1 MLRETGP
8 AWTVLLTAIL
18 LLKIP
23 LWAGDARQA
32 QAIRLSEP
40 VRVDGVLTESL
51 WRNHAPI
58 GDFVQVEPRP
68 GEPPSEA
75 TRVWVAYNTNALYV
89 AVYCEDRQPNRIIA
103 REMARDAFLMNE
115 DNIELILD
123 TFHDNRNAY
132 YFATNPAGV
141 LVDGRISENRFPN
154 LDWDGIWYV
163 RTSVQEDGWSAEF
176 EIPFKSLGFNTGATS
191 WGFNISRHLGR
202 NRETSRWASP
212 SLDVRLS
219 HVSRAGAIEGLQGL
233 SQGVGLDVKPYGI
246 GGFTRDIEA
255 LKRVQGLRDG
265 GADIFYRITSNLVS
279 STTLNTDFAE
289 TEADARQVNLTRFS
303 LFFPEKRSFFL
314 EDAGVFEFG
323 AGGFGGGGRGGRGG
337 GGGGGRG
344 VDLLPFFSRRIGLA
358 RDEDGNTI
366 EVPIRIGQKL
376 TGKIGRF
383 DVGFLNVQI
392 GAKGDLE
399 AKNLAV
405 GRVKANFW
413 NQSYIG
419 AIFTRGNPSGVE
431 SNTLAGVD
439 LRLGT
444 ANFLNRG
451 KNFSVTLYGVR
462 TRTEG
467 VKGRDGAFGFQVLYP
482 NDRFSGDFSS
492 MTVQENFHAAL
503 GFVPRKNVRINS
515 GRFEFGPR
523 PRRWKIRQISFGL
536 SYRDYYHLGFR
547 SSETTRIQV
556 TPLEIQFE
564 SGDRVQY
571 SWSPNLERLFE
582 PFEIRDGI
590 TIPTGAYWTGFHRIN
605 VFTSGTRPLS
615 ARIDLESGSFYT
627 GTRKQAGLNLLWR
640 MNRHLSAGL
649 GTEQNWVR
657 LREGRFNARVYSGR
671 FDYAFTPLIGFSS
684 LLQYDSDSQNLGLQA
699 RLRWI
704 FKPGNELY
712 AVVQHSWQQ
721 DALDRF
727 TSYQSRVGLKL
738 NYTFRF

>member
-1 MLRETGP
+1 MLTGV
-8 AWTVLLTAIL
+8 VLCEL
-18 LLKIP
+18 P

-32 QAIRLSEP
+32 QAIVLSEP
-40 VRVDGVLTESL
+40 VRVDGVLSESV
-51 WRNHAPI
+51 WRNHPPI
-58 GDFVQVEPRP
+58 GDFVQVEPQP
-68 GEPPSEA
+68 GAAPTEA
-75 TRVWVAYNTNALYV
+75 TRVWVAYNKDAFYI
-89 AVYCEDRQPNRIIA
+89 AVHCEDRQPDKIVA
-103 REMARDAFLMNE
+103 REMARDSFLMSE

-132 YFATNPAGV
+132 YFATNPAGI
-141 LVDGRISENRFPN
+141 LVDGRITESRFPN
-154 LDWDGIWYV
+154 REWDGIWYV
-163 RTSVQEDGWSAEF
+163 RTSIQDDGWSAEF
-176 EIPFKSLGFNTGATS
+176 EIPFKSLGFSPSVTS

-219 HVSRAGAIEGLQGL
+219 HVSRAGAITGLQGL

-246 GGFTRDIEA
+246 GGFTRDVEA

-323 AGGFGGGGRGGRGG
+323 AGGAGGGGGR
-337 GGGGGRG
+337 GRG

-366 EVPIRIGQKL
+366 EVPIRVGQKL
-376 TGKIGRF
+376 TGKVGRF
-383 DVGFLNVQI
+383 DIGLLDVQT
-392 GAKGDLE
+392 GATGNLE

-419 AIFTRGNPSGVE
+419 AILTHGNPAAVE

-444 ANFLNRG
+444 SNFLNRG

-462 TRTEG
+462 SRTEG
-467 VKGRDGAFGFQVLYP
+467 VKGRDGAYGFQVFYP

-492 MTVQENFHAAL
+492 MTIQENFHAAL

-523 PRRWKIRQISFGL
+523 PRRWKIRQLSFGV
-536 SYRDYYHLGFR
+536 SYRDYYHLGYR

-582 PFEIRDGI
+582 PFEIRDGV
-590 TIPTGAYWTGFHRIN
+590 TIPAGAYWTGFHRIN
-605 VFTSGTRPLS
+605 VFTSGTRHLA

-627 GTRKQAGLNLLWR
+627 GTRKQAGLDLIWR
-640 MNRHLSAGL
+640 KNRHLNVSL

-657 LREGRFNARVYSGR
+657 LPEGRFNARVYSGR
-671 FDYAFTPLIGFSS
+671 LDYSFTPLIGLSS
-684 LLQYDSDSQNLGLQA
+684 LVQYDSDSQNLGLQA

-712 AVVQHSWQQ
+712 VVVNHSWQE
-721 DALDRF
+721 DAFERF
-727 TSYQSRVGLKL
+727 VSYQSRVGLKL